1 MLTDDQLADRLR
13 TQLRSEVAAVE
24 PSGDLLEQLR
34 RRHTRLSVRR
44 QVSIASVPAAAA
56 VATVGVLIATSA
68 GSPGSA
74 GGTGNHS
81 GHHGNAVVLTA
92 ATVHKMANASRLA
105 LAHSGRVVIAYRERS
120 NEVLQDTGRYGVTFA
135 GKNWNAVISQTFP
148 AQDGQRAHT
157 QTAINRI
164 VDGQFY
170 LHTIGENGKLEWI
183 HDTNPHG
190 HPKMTIPDPRT
201 LFRLLNPS
209 AKFMVVGHRTSG
221 GVRLTELRATRSPDL
236 PPLGGLPGIDA
247 SAHVASLIV
256 WVDRHDV
263 VHQISLRTTEHHTS
277 DPLYLEKKKS
287 GALVVVVPST
297 AYLKDA
303 QAMARKLRKHYKRVT
318 ARVDTSLTGK
328 VRHYS
333 YATSASVTF
342 SDFGKHLVITAPRH
356 SVPVYSRG

>member
-1 MLTDDQLADRLR
+1 MLTDDRLAD
-13 TQLRSEVAAVE
+13 QLR
-24 PSGDLLEQLR
+24 EQLR
-34 RRHTRLSVRR
+34 RE
-44 QVSIASVPAAAA
+44 
-56 VATVGVLIATSA
+56 VATVEPSADLLTSLRRRQSRRSLRLQVTIVGVPATAA
-68 GSPGSA
+68 GVAVAVLVATGGSGA
-74 GGTGNHS
+74 EPVTP
-81 GHHGNAVVLTA
+81 AVLTA
-92 ATVHKMANASRLA
+92 ATVHKMASASRLA
-105 LAHSGRVVIAYRERS
+105 LAHSGRVLVAYRERS
-120 NEVLQDTGRYGVTFA
+120 NGVLQDTGRYGVTFA
-135 GKNWNAVISQTFP
+135 GKNWNAVVSQTFP

-164 VDGQFY
+164 ADGQFY

-190 HPKMTIPDPRT
+190 HPRMTIPDPRT

-209 AKFMVVGHRTSG
+209 ARFTVVGHRTSD

-256 WVDRHDV
+256 WVDGHEV
-263 VHQISLRTTEHHTS
+263 VHQISLRTTEQHTS

-287 GALVVVVPST
+287 GALVVVVPNKT
-297 AYLKDA
+297 YLKDA
-303 QAMARKLRKHYKRVT
+303 QAMASKLRKHYKHVT
-318 ARVDTSLTGK
+318 ARVDTNLTGK
-328 VRHYS
+328 VRHYF

-356 SVPVYSRG
+356 SVPVFGRG